1 LGGIKITNNRK
12 FKSKLVL
19 LLLMIVMTSLF
30 ITGCSKQKVSNMEYN
45 GGMYTGEVS
54 TGNMTIGSITYNKIP
69 NGNGVLLYSES
80 GMRMDGFW
88 QQGLFTSPHRKSS
101 LPIGATAVIIAT
113 ILGGVIGFKAG
124 AFEKIVSE
132 IIKLLSGNSLP
143 SDDNQSDAQGNNE
156 GEEDEDSQLKL
167 QLNKTSFTMENG
179 NSDSLNIRALLLN
192 SKGEMAYAPN
202 AEIEILCEAEGI
214 EINPSQGKGEIS
226 STIFVSEQGMEGE
239 YSIEITSRFG
249 EKQVIKY
256 ATIRIIAQE
265 LEVKFESEKH
275 SIKPDKGDWVNLH
288 ARLKMGSSSE
298 IDILNALPTITF
310 EKSGKGSE
318 WLDISESDHV
328 EDWTVVRVEASNPTG
343 EINSQHQPPEK
354 VSICV
359 SAVGNDGK
367 EQSKNIYVSLIPYPT
382 IELTKQ
388 RLDFLNKTNEQLEI
402 EASMKN
408 ASPGEWTF
416 FAERDDNEKEIA
428 SFFATQKETGS
439 AVITVQELGVDL
451 DPDVYTET
459 MKIKIYAKNGEE
471 TTDVKT
477 LIVSV
482 SKEGLYI
489 SQGLDKEERL
499 NVIADKDKDG
509 NMKVSELDFVVL
521 KWNSDERRLVS
532 DLSISSNINI
542 SEPETEDG
550 KAYNLFNVTALK
562 KEHLRERV
570 SNTPSSVYG
579 FSLRDVIPGEGRE
592 VLSAELTAKTEVESQ
607 EYEVTIPLKIN
618 LAYLDKDKKEWT
630 REYENL
636 KKIINEFLPEPIK
649 TDRLIALEAK
659 KDKMGA
665 MDLKETRNE
674 YWNLAY
680 KAIMAEKKMYDDKA
694 YWADK
699 AVTTLEWTAW
709 IGDRAFASALSTF
722 TGPVGGYFI
731 TQFKEAAVDFIVKLE
746 ENPTKTVEE
755 VFDEWFWARVQ
766 GTIGSAV
773 DGVVTSKAK
782 PNSLTWV
789 SMFFVYK
796 VSWHYGWD
804 KDEAGHRKG
813 LTDAIFSAA
822 WDVAGTGVEDAI
834 GPWAE
839 AASKGKGFKIV
850 FV

>member
-1 LGGIKITNNRK
+1 M
-12 FKSKLVL
+12 
-19 LLLMIVMTSLF
+19 LLMLVMTFLF
-30 ITGCSKQKVSNMEYN
+30 VTGCSKQNVTNMDYN
-45 GGMYTGEVS
+45 GGKYTGEVS
-54 TGNMTIGSITYNKIP
+54 TGKLTIGSKTYTKIP
-69 NGNGVLLYSES
+69 NGNGVLLFST
-80 GMRMDGFW
+80 GMRMDGYW
-88 QQGLFTSPHRKSS
+88 EHGLFVSPHRKSS
-101 LPIGATAVIIAT
+101 LPIGTAAVIIAA
-113 ILGGVIGFKAG
+113 ILAGAIGFKVG

-132 IIKLLSGNSLP
+132 ITKLLSGNNSP
-143 SDDNQSDAQGNNE
+143 NNDNQPENEGNNDDKE
-156 GEEDEDSQLKL
+156 NEDSQLELK
-167 QLNKTSFTMENG
+167 LNKTSFNMEND
-179 NSDSLNIRALLLN
+179 NSDSLNIKAFLLS
-192 SKGEMAYAPN
+192 SKGTMTYAPN
-202 AEIEILCEAEGI
+202 AEIEILCEAKGI
-214 EINPSQGKGEIS
+214 EVNPSQGKGVLS
-226 STIFVSEQGMEGE
+226 STIFVSEKAMDGE
-239 YSIEITSRFG
+239 YSIKVTSQLG

-256 ATIRIIAQE
+256 ATIKITSQS

-275 SIKPDKGDWVNLH
+275 SIKPDKGDWINLH
-288 ARLKMGSSSE
+288 ARLKMANSLE
-298 IDILNALPTITF
+298 IDTFKAPTKISF
-310 EKSGKGSE
+310 EKTGQGSE
-318 WLDISESDHV
+318 WLDISESIQV

-343 EINSQHQPPEK
+343 EIDSEHQPPEK

-367 EQSKNIYVSLIPYPT
+367 EQSKNVYVSLIPYPSV
-382 IELTKQ
+382 ELTKR

-402 EASMKN
+402 EAFVKN

-416 FAERDDNEKEIA
+416 FAERVDNQKEIA
-428 SFFATQKETGS
+428 SVLAKQKGADS
-439 AVITVQELGVDL
+439 AVITVQELAAEL
-451 DPDVYTET
+451 EPDVYTET

-471 TTDVKT
+471 TTDEKILV
-477 LIVSV
+477 VSV

-489 SQGLDKEERL
+489 SQGLDKDKML

-521 KWNSDERRLVS
+521 KWNSEERRLVS
-532 DLSISSNINI
+532 DLSISSNISI
-542 SEPETEDG
+542 SEPETEDD
-550 KAYNLFNVTALK
+550 KAYNLFNVTSLK
-562 KEHLRERV
+562 NEYLRERA

-579 FSLRDVIPGEGRE
+579 FSLRKIIPGEGKE
-592 VLSAELTAKTEVESQ
+592 VLSAKLSAKAELEHQ
-607 EYEVTIPLKIN
+607 EYEVTIPLKIT

-636 KKIINEFLPEPIK
+636 EKIINEFLPEPIK

-665 MDLKETRNE
+665 TDLKETRNE

-699 AVTTLEWTAW
+699 AITTLEWTAW

-746 ENPTKTVEE
+746 ENPTKPVEE
-755 VFDEWFWARVQ
+755 VFEDWFWARVQ
-766 GTIGSAV
+766 GTIGGAV

-782 PNSLTWV
+782 PNSFTWV

-822 WDVAGTGVEDAI
+822 WDVAGTAAEDAI